1 MGITYKTYSDN
12 QLSFALKDVKESM
25 KLHPINS
32 SYYNK
37 LLKEYDKI
45 IEVISNRC
53 VKEYNK
59 RYTNNHNKKYIQNNW

>member
-12 QLSFALKDVKESM
+12 QLSFALKDVKEAM
-25 KLHPINS
+25 KLHPINT

-37 LLKEYDKI
+37 LL
-45 IEVISNRC
+45 
-53 VKEYNK
+53 KEYNK

>member
-12 QLSFALKDVKESM
+12 QLSFALRDVNEAM
-25 KLHPINS
+25 KSHPKGSIH
-32 SYYNK
+32 YDK
-37 LLKEYDKI
+37 LQAERDKI
-45 IEVISNRC
+45 IRVMSDRC

>member
-12 QLSFALKDVKESM
+12 QLSFALKDVNEAI
-25 KLHPINS
+25 KLHPEGSI
-32 SYYNK
+32 YYDK
-37 LLKEYDKI
+37 LQAERDKI
-45 IEVISNRC
+45 IGVMSDRC